1 MDPSA
6 SSQSPQEGTPT
17 SSRQPPVAAH
27 RSGGAGRW
35 LVRLIALSL
44 LGTALF
50 LTLSLLGL
58 SGGLLTVGSD
68 DGIHEQY
75 HSLAR
80 QGAQK
85 VAIITLEGTILHGD
99 GFVKKQIDQIRKDDA
114 VKAIVL
120 RVNSPGGTV
129 TASDYLY
136 HHLKKLVEERE
147 LPLVVSMG
155 GIAASGG
162 YYVSM
167 AVGDRPETIF
177 AEPTTWTG
185 SIGVVIPHYN
195 VAGLMDKW
203 QIEDDSIKSHR
214 LKQMGTPTRV
224 MTEEEREIFQ
234 GLVDDSFGRF
244 KEIVKAGRPALREN
258 EEALN
263 KVATGQVFTTRQAL
277 ANGLVDKEGFI
288 EDAIDQAIA
297 LAKLDKKDVKA
308 VKYKRSAGLVDLLL
322 SSAQSQTA
330 PQGATAELAALLE
343 LASPKAY
350 YLCTWLPTAA
360 VNRSAD

>member
-1 MDPSA
+1 MDSSA
-6 SSQSPQEGTPT
+6 SSQNLPET
-17 SSRQPPVAAH
+17 QPASARPPEPPH
-27 RSGGAGRW
+27 RRRGGGRW
-35 LVRLIALSL
+35 LRRLFALVVLGIAFFILLAL
-44 LGTALF
+44 LG
-50 LTLSLLGL
+50 
-58 SGGLLTVGSD
+58 VGSLFSTGGD
-68 DGIHEQY
+68 DSIHEQY
-75 HSLAR
+75 VSHAR
-80 QGAQK
+80 FGSQK
-85 VAIITLEGTILHGD
+85 VAIITLEGTILDGD
-99 GFVKKQIDQIRKDDA
+99 GFVKRQIDHIRKDDA

-136 HHLKKLVEERE
+136 HHLKKLAAERK

-167 AVGDRPETIF
+167 AVGDAPDTIF

-195 VAGLMDKW
+195 VAGLMERW
-203 QIEDDSIKSHR
+203 QIEEDSIKSHR
-214 LKQMGTPTRV
+214 LKQMGAPTRP
-224 MTEEEREIFQ
+224 MTEEERKIFQ

-244 KEIVKAGRPALREN
+244 KEIVKAGRPAFRQN
-258 EEALN
+258 DEALN
-263 KVATGQVFTTRQAL
+263 KVATGQVFTTQQAL

-297 LAKLDKKDVKA
+297 LAKLDKQHVKT
-308 VKYKRSAGLVDLLL
+308 VKYKRAGGLLDLFLL
-322 SSAQSQTA
+322 TAQSRAA
-330 PQGATAELAALLE
+330 PQGASAELAALLE

-350 YLCTWLPTAA
+350 YLCTWLPSL
-360 VNRSAD
+360 SAY